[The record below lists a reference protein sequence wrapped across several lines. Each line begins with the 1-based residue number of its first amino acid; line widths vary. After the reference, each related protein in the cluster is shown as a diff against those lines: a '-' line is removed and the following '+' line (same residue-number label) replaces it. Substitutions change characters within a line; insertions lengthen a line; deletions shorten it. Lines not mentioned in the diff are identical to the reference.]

1 MEIVD
6 SLNRLSSY
14 IENNKDSK
22 IEMTLDYY

>member
-6 SLNRLSSY
+6 PLNRLSSY